1 MLDIEGL
8 TTEVIS
14 AYVTRLQQQFLSKL
28 NVPHMQIVNPLGDKP
43 HARFLALKGPR
54 ASRIHAT
61 LAQQQVVTDVR
72 GDVLRFGFGIYQDEK
87 DVDQLHEIL
96 KLID

>member
-1 MLDIEGL
+1 
-8 TTEVIS
+8 
-14 AYVTRLQQQFLSKL
+14 
-28 NVPHMQIVNPLGDKP
+28 
-43 HARFLALKGPR
+43 LALKGPR
-54 ASRIHAT
+54 ASQIHAT
-61 LAQQQVVTDVR
+61 LAQHQVVTDVR